1 MSDEFDDLRSL
12 FDDEE
17 DEEGHPATD
26 NLPDTGDVSDEDAPR
41 LDTGELSGRLGQL
54 DWQQP
59 SGDEPDA
66 AASSSGLGVTG
77 QLDWQKTS
85 GHEPAFTED
94 VDDWMQEF
102 AEADE
107 LAVPD
112 PQAVW
117 DDMPDWLAGG
127 DSQDQPAEPDVPD
140 WLQPDDE
147 VSDATHPEHPDWQ
160 EEFHAAAEAPPDA
173 EEWLAG
179 IGESAPPDAGT
190 SLPDVDS
197 DAFLNL
203 FGTDELEQEDE
214 ISEILRDI
222 GLGTPAEPPAE
233 AMEEVDE
240 SWFADEEPAETS
252 PELPAWLTE
261 IEDFGPE
268 DAAPDDVALP
278 ANEDFFSEL
287 ENLDELR
294 AAVPDADEPL
304 QDIDSLLAGYDTV
317 ESGVPDT
324 SERLLDLNPDIER
337 LLADD
342 DSFGFA
348 GDEAADDLPEGL
360 VAELPDWLS
369 EMGASVDEL
378 SAAALLRQ
386 GQKDR
391 PVEDLDERLQ
401 ALHDAGL
408 NLKPDQEEGVS
419 DLFKS
424 LLPGVNEA
432 LPPVPIVR
440 AADSG
445 IAGDLILTDVQR
457 SKIDQLEKMVAAG
470 RLPGQTAQG
479 MSAIDRTYDSP
490 FMQNVFDD
498 VEAAG
503 EEEPRPEA
511 PAASRRR
518 VRRIRIDRLLVTL
531 VVAAAVLLPFF
542 VSALRIGDLPPSAF
556 VATSAA
562 NRAFQQVEGL
572 HVGDYVLFAAEYGP
586 TAAAELDSLTDAL
599 LRHIIERGARPVIVS
614 GNAVGLAHVNN
625 LIENIGGEQALE
637 ANQEYYVTRYLAA
650 GVIGTRAFARN
661 VVNYVT
667 TDMNG
672 QATNLAVSNIGDFA
686 LIVVVAERAE
696 EVRAWAEQVVPSAS
710 GVSFIAAV
718 SYAAAPMAEPYVLS
732 GSDSALP
739 GLSGMLVGY
748 RDAYTYRAILGAAGR
763 PPQLLPPAATTPP
776 TTMPLVEVTPEV
788 TEPAESA
795 TPLPPTEIPSATPLP
810 SETPVLPTEMP
821 TLVPTETQT
830 PTPTAT
836 ETPLFPATF
845 TATPSFTPEAAGAGG
860 LPVITG
866 VINTSQGV
874 NVRENA
880 GREFAVV
887 AVLAG
892 RSTVQIIGRNG
903 DESWYKI
910 LLEDGTEGWISAS
923 LVTVQSPA
931 SPTPESAGKRLPA
944 GMRLQAAT
952 PTPEGGAA
960 VPEATEEATAE
971 VTEAATV
978 AAPTVSVG
986 DSAALPVTMAYQD
999 ERWYSMTFGII
1010 VIVAVITLGAV
1021 VNILRSLLTRRGRS

>member
-17 DEEGHPATD
+17 DEEGHPAAD
-26 NLPDTGDVSDEDAPR
+26 NLPDTSDVSDEDAPR

-59 SGDEPDA
+59 GGDEPDA

-117 DDMPDWLAGG
+117 DDMPDWLAAG
-127 DSQDQPAEPDVPD
+127 DSNNQPAEPDFPD
-140 WLQPDDE
+140 WLRPDDE
-147 VSDATHPEHPDWQ
+147 ISDATHPERQDWQ
-160 EEFHAAAEAPPDA
+160 EEFQVTAETPPDA

-179 IGESAPPDAGT
+179 IGESAPPDPGT
-190 SLPDVDS
+190 ALPDVDS
-197 DAFLNL
+197 DDFLNL

-222 GLGTPAEPPAE
+222 GLGTPAEPLAE
-233 AMEEVDE
+233 AVEEVDE
-240 SWFADEEPAETS
+240 SWFADEEPAEPA

-268 DAAPDDVALP
+268 DAEPDDVALP
-278 ANEDFFSEL
+278 ANEDFFAEL
-287 ENLDELR
+287 ENLDDLR
-294 AAVPDADEPL
+294 ASMSDDEPL
-304 QDIDSLLAGYDTV
+304 QDIDSLLASYDSV

-348 GDEAADDLPEGL
+348 DDEADDDLPEGL

-391 PVEDLDERLQ
+391 PMEELDERLQ

-408 NLKPDQEEGVS
+408 NLNPAQDEGVS
-419 DLFKS
+419 DLFKN

-445 IAGDLILTDVQR
+445 IAGDLILTDSQR

-470 RLPGQTAQG
+470 RAPGQTAQG

-498 VEAAG
+498 DAGAAG
-503 EEEPRPEA
+503 EEERRPEV
-511 PAASRRR
+511 PAASRTR
-518 VRRIRIDRLLVTL
+518 VRRIKIDRLLVTL

-542 VSALRIGDLPPSAF
+542 VGALRIGDLPPSAF
-556 VATSAA
+556 VVSSAA

-572 HVGDYVLFAAEYGP
+572 RVGDYVLFAAEYGP

-599 LRHIIERGARPVIVS
+599 LRHIIERGARPVIIS
-614 GNAVGLAHVNN
+614 GNAIGLAHVNN
-625 LIENIGGEQALE
+625 LIENVGGEQALE
-637 ANQEYYVTRYLAA
+637 ANRDYYVTRYLAA

-661 VVNYVT
+661 VVSYVT

-672 QATNLAVSNIGDFA
+672 QATNLSLSNIGDFA

-696 EVRAWAEQVVPSAS
+696 EVRAWAEQVAPSAS
-710 GVSFIAAV
+710 GVPFIAAV

-732 GSDSALP
+732 GSDSALS
-739 GLSGMLVGY
+739 GLAGMLVGY
-748 RDAYTYRAILGAAGR
+748 RDAYTYNAILGAAGR
-763 PPQLLPPAATTPP
+763 PPQLLPPVA
-776 TTMPLVEVTPEV
+776 TMPLVEVTPEV

-810 SETPVLPTEMP
+810 SEPPILPTEMP
-821 TLVPTETQT
+821 TLIPTETQT
-830 PTPTAT
+830 STPTAT

-845 TATPSFTPEAAGAGG
+845 TPTPSLTPDAAGGGG

-874 NVRENA
+874 NVRENP

-887 AVLAG
+887 AILAG

-944 GMRLQAAT
+944 GMRLQGVT
-952 PTPEGGAA
+952 PTPEGGA
-960 VPEATEEATAE
+960 VVSEATEETTAE
-971 VTEAATV
+971 VMEAATV
-978 AAPTVSVG
+978 AVPTVPV
-986 DSAALPVTMAYQD
+986 DNTAVLPVTMAYRD

>member
-17 DEEGHPATD
+17 DEEGHPAAD
-26 NLPDTGDVSDEDAPR
+26 NLPDDVSDEDALR
-41 LDTGELSGRLGQL
+41 MDTGELSGRLGQL

-59 SGDEPDA
+59 GGDEPDD
-66 AASSSGLGVTG
+66 AASSSGLGLTG

-94 VDDWMQEF
+94 ADDWMQEF

-127 DSQDQPAEPDVPD
+127 DSNDQPAEPDFPD
-140 WLQPDDE
+140 WLRPDDE
-147 VSDATHPEHPDWQ
+147 ISDATHPERPDWQ
-160 EEFHAAAEAPPDA
+160 EELHAAAETPPDA

-179 IGESAPPDAGT
+179 IGESAPPDPGT
-190 SLPDVDS
+190 ALPDVDS
-197 DAFLNL
+197 DDFLNL

-222 GLGTPAEPPAE
+222 GLGTPAEPLAE
-233 AMEEVDE
+233 AVEEVDE
-240 SWFADEEPAETS
+240 SWFADEEPAEPA

-268 DAAPDDVALP
+268 DAEPDDVALP
-278 ANEDFFSEL
+278 ANEDFFAEL
-287 ENLDELR
+287 DNLDDLR
-294 AAVPDADEPL
+294 ASIPDAGPL
-304 QDIDSLLAGYDTV
+304 QDIDSLLASYDSV
-317 ESGVPDT
+317 DPGVPDT

-348 GDEAADDLPEGL
+348 DDEADDDLPEGL

-391 PVEDLDERLQ
+391 PMEELDERLQ

-408 NLKPDQEEGVS
+408 NLNPAQEEGVS

-424 LLPGVNEA
+424 LLPGVNET

-445 IAGDLILTDVQR
+445 IAGDLILTDIQR
-457 SKIDQLEKMVAAG
+457 NKIDQLEKMVAAG
-470 RLPGQTAQG
+470 RVPGQTAQG

-498 VEAAG
+498 DAGAAG

-511 PAASRRR
+511 PAASRTR
-518 VRRIRIDRLLVTL
+518 VRRIKIDRLLVTL

-542 VSALRIGDLPPSAF
+542 VGALRIGDLPPSAF
-556 VATSAA
+556 VASSAA

-599 LRHIIERGARPVIVS
+599 LRHIIERGGRPVIIS
-614 GNAVGLAHVNN
+614 GNAVGLMHVNN
-625 LIENIGGEQALE
+625 LIENMGDEQALE
-637 ANQEYYVTRYLAA
+637 ANRDYYVTRYLAA

-661 VVNYVT
+661 VGSYVT

-672 QATNLAVSNIGDFA
+672 QVTNLSVSNIGDFA

-710 GVSFIAAV
+710 SVPFIAAV

-732 GSDSALP
+732 GSDSALS
-739 GLSGMLVGY
+739 GLAGMLVGY
-748 RDAYTYRAILGAAGR
+748 RDAYTYHAILGAAGR
-763 PPQLLPPAATTPP
+763 PPQLLPPAA
-776 TTMPLVEVTPEV
+776 TMPLVEVTPEV

-810 SETPVLPTEMP
+810 SETPILPTETP
-821 TLVPTETQT
+821 TLPLTETQT
-830 PTPTAT
+830 STPTAT

-845 TATPSFTPEAAGAGG
+845 TPTPSLTPDAAGAGG

-874 NVRENA
+874 NVRENP

-887 AVLAG
+887 AILAG
-892 RSTVQIIGRNG
+892 RSTVQITGRNG

-944 GMRLQAAT
+944 GMRLQATT
-952 PTPEGGAA
+952 PTPEGGAV
-960 VPEATEEATAE
+960 VPEATEETTAE
-971 VTEAATV
+971 VMEAATV
-978 AAPTVSVG
+978 AAPTGSA
-986 DSAALPVTMAYQD
+986 DNTAALPVTMAYQD